1 MHIADG
7 ILPVGFCAAAGAA
20 SLGGAVWWGRAVQ
33 PSEVAR
39 MGLLASTL
47 FTASLIHIPLAGTSV
62 HFSLLGLAGILL
74 GARAF
79 PVVCATLLM
88 QSLLFQHGGLLSLG
102 VNALNMGLGAMAAAV
117 LWRVLP
123 MAPRARVVV
132 CSFAATMTAAI
143 LMAAEFSAAGYGKGF
158 YWIAGVYSLL
168 ATLEAALTLVII
180 DVVRK
185 VRPEVVTA

>member
-7 ILPVGFCAAAGAA
+7 ILPVGLSAAAGAA
-20 SLGGAVWWGRAVQ
+20 SLAGAVWWGRAIQ
-33 PSEVAR
+33 PAEVAR

-47 FTASLIHIPLAGTSV
+47 FTASLIHIPVAGASV

-88 QSLLFQHGGLLSLG
+88 QALLFQHGGLLSLG
-102 VNALNMGLGAMAAAV
+102 VNCLNMGVGALAAAA
-117 LWRVLP
+117 LWRALP
-123 MAPRARVVV
+123 LAPRPRAIV
-132 CSFAATMTAAI
+132 CSFAATMTAAL
-143 LMAAEFSAAGYGKGF
+143 LMAAEFAAAGYGRGF
-158 YWIAGVYSLL
+158 FWIAGVYSLL
-168 ATLEAALTLVII
+168 AALEAAFTAVVI